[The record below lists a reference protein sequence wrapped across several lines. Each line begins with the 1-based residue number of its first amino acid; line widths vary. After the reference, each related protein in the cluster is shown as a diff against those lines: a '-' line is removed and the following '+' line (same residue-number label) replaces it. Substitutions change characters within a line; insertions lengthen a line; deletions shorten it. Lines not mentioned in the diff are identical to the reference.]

1 MVHCLFDLYVLFDI
15 MSSTCVGPSVL
26 DLQILFFYL
35 SVIIMGGAVVST
47 YIQYGMCDSDTAML
61 SSS

>member
-1 MVHCLFDLYVLFDI
+1 MHCLFDPYVLFDI

-35 SVIIMGGAVVST
+35 SVIIMGGAAVST